1 MFAAAEKFGLV
12 ASLVKQCAPLVPI
25 GVYRSMAALDV
36 KDIGASA
43 EASGAR

>member
-25 GVYRSMAALDV
+25 GVYRSMAALDL
-36 KDIGASA
+36 KDISA